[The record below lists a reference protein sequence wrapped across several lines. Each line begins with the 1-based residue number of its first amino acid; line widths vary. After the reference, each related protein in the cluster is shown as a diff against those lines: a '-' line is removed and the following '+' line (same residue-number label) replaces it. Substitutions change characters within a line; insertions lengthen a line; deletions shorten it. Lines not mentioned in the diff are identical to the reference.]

1 MSPQSSNKPRECQAF
16 IFPISALAS
25 EAKAWTW
32 VFDTIERIRE
42 GRADLKEL
50 DGIRELALLRQ
61 HKCQLRQAE
70 RERHLVERIKMRI
83 QYARVWL
90 RREYMAWSTARRLA
104 R

>member
-1 MSPQSSNKPRECQAF
+1 MSPESSNTPRRCQAF
-16 IFPISALAS
+16 IFPTEALAS
-25 EAKAWTW
+25 EVKAWTW
-32 VFDTIERIRE
+32 VFGAVQRIKE

-50 DGIRELALLRQ
+50 DGVRELALLRQ

-70 RERHLVERIKMRI
+70 RERHLSERIKMRI

-90 RREYMAWSTARRLA
+90 KREYIARTTARRLA